1 LVQPDQHQRH
11 DPSIDWVPRPDPT
24 KLTTEQLYREVAAL
38 KEVLLAQLECAVERV
53 ERLEKDL
60 EARPSAVKE
69 AIEHLKDMLGARMNG
84 MDTLR
89 EQKFNEVQMQFKER
103 DLQVTAALNA
113 AKELASQINS
123 SSEMAITKSEAAF
136 IKQFDSLRTII
147 DNQDKADDVK
157 FADMKDRLNR
167 IEGRDLG
174 KIDTER
180 SHRDNTSLYIAI
192 LAAIIGA
199 IGLFIA
205 NYHKV

>member
-1 LVQPDQHQRH
+1 MVHPDHER
-11 DPSIDWVPRPDPT
+11 VLDPT
-24 KLTTEQLYREVAAL
+24 ERRPILDPTDRTIEHLYREIAAL
-38 KEVLLAQLECAVERV
+38 KEIAFTRLECVDERV
-53 ERLEKDL
+53 ERVTKDL
-60 EARPSAVKE
+60 EARPDAIKE
-69 AIEHLKDMLGARMNG
+69 AIQHLKDMLGARMNG
-84 MDTLR
+84 MDVLR
-89 EQKFNEVQMQFKER
+89 EQKFSEVQMQFRER